1 MLYHI
6 KRGHTKFTMVDLP
19 PGIEPADYARLLTD
33 KQDPRID
40 DKWGPAGC
48 LDLGGGEYY
57 FFGWAST

>member
-1 MLYHI
+1 
-6 KRGHTKFTMVDLP
+6 MVDLP